1 VREEELDDK
10 EWKGSHPNAN
20 NRNKGVKHEID
31 QNASN
36 DLTLMAAC
44 DS

>member
-1 VREEELDDK
+1 MREEELNDE
-10 EWKGSHPNAN
+10 EWKASHPNAS
-20 NRNKGVKHEID
+20 NRNNGVKHEIE

-36 DLTLMAAC
+36 DLTLIAAC